1 MKKVEM
7 LAMLRKVINDE
18 QATGFTEGG
27 NLEQPE
33 GTQELY
39 NYLDRAVDDYSRTMA
54 GKNDVRLIQ
63 RMTVSAGKDLPSDF
77 IDFCG
82 NVPITVEGQKMTYRG
97 EASSYTVRYFARLP
111 YVTSFEDGD
120 PLPYDN
126 DQARK
131 IIALAA
137 IYALNKNE
145 YNVAQDVQLL
155 GLSRGTSH
163 ANATG

>member
-1 MKKVEM
+1 MTKVEM

-54 GKNDVRLIQ
+54 DENDVRLIK
-63 RMTVSAGKDLPSDF
+63 RMTVSTGGTLPSDF

-82 NVPITVEGQKMTYRG
+82 NVPITVEGKTMTYKG
-97 EASSYTVRYFARLP
+97 EASSYIVRYFARLP
-111 YVTSFEDGD
+111 YVTSYADKAT
-120 PLPYDN
+120 LPYDN
-126 DQARK
+126 DQAMK

>member
-163 ANATG
+163 ANAAG

>member
-1 MKKVEM
+1 MTKSEM

-27 NLEQPE
+27 NLEKPE
-33 GTQELY
+33 GTQELE
-39 NYLDRAVDDYSRTMA
+39 NYLDRAVDDYSRTQA
-54 GKNDVRLIQ
+54 GNNDVRLIK
-63 RMTVSAGKDLPSDF
+63 RMTPSTGALPSDF

-82 NVPITVEGQKMTYRG
+82 NVPITVEGKNMVYKG

-111 YVTSFEDGD
+111 YVTSFNDGD
-120 PLPYDN
+120 NLPYDN

-137 IYALNKNE
+137 IYALNKHE

-155 GLSRGTSH
+155 GLSSGRISH
-163 ANATG
+163 ANAE